1 MLQYKIW
8 TARMYRFFIKF
19 SLLLMLCSSFTGFG
33 QQQARDTTKKSEIYG
48 LRVGID
54 LSRPLISVFKDGYQG
69 LEIVGDYR
77 LSERWYLAAE
87 LGNESNVVEEVLDN
101 ADGLNR
107 ITIYEMNP
115 SGSYLKLG
123 ADFNTYQ
130 NWFGMNN
137 SIIVGARYAFSTF
150 STSLDRYSLYDSN
163 RYWNPDSFAP
173 GSELLGDYS
182 GLNASWLELLIGVK
196 TELFANIFLGAS
208 VRLGIL
214 VTDTDAGEFPNIWIP
229 GFNRKTDNSRFGV
242 GFNYT
247 ISYLIPIYRK
257 ARNKPAEITE

>member
-1 MLQYKIW
+1 MC
-8 TARMYRFFIKF
+8 RSFIKF
-19 SLLLMLCSSFTGFG
+19 SLLLALFCSYTGFG
-33 QQQARDTTKKSEIYG
+33 QKKVRDTTKKSEIYG

-77 LSERWYLAAE
+77 LSNRWYLAAE

-101 ADGLNR
+101 ADGNNR

-115 SGSYLKLG
+115 SGSYIKLG

-150 STSLDRYSLYDSN
+150 STSLDKYSLFDSN
-163 RYWNPDSFAP
+163 RYWNPDTFP
-173 GSELLGDYS
+173 QGSGAYLGEYS
-182 GLNASWLELLIGVK
+182 GLNASWLELLLGVK
-196 TELFANIFLGAS
+196 TELFANIYLGAS

-214 VTDTDAGEFPNIWIP
+214 VTDSGAGPFPNVWIP
-229 GFNRKTDNSRFGV
+229 GFNKKTDNSRFGV
-242 GFNYT
+242 GFNYS
-247 ISYLIPIYRK
+247 ISYLIPLYRK
-257 ARNKPAEITE
+257 SREKPVEITE

>member
-1 MLQYKIW
+1 MPWYKIW
-8 TARMYRFFIKF
+8 TVHMCRSFIKLLF
-19 SLLLMLCSSFTGFG
+19 LLLVLCSYTGFG
-33 QQQARDTTKKSEIYG
+33 QEQVRDTTKKSEIYG
-48 LRVGID
+48 LRVGVD

-77 LSERWYLAAE
+77 LSERWFLAAE
-87 LGNESNVVEEVLDN
+87 LGNESNTVEELLDN
-101 ADGLNR
+101 ADGINR
-107 ITIYEMNP
+107 IAIYEMNP

-150 STSLDRYSLYDSN
+150 STSLNRYSLYDSN
-163 RYWNPDSFAP
+163 RYWNPDTFQP
-173 GSELLGDYS
+173 GSELLGEYS

-196 TELFANIFLGAS
+196 TELFANIYLGAS

-214 VTDTDAGEFPNIWIP
+214 VTDTDAGEFSNIWIP

-257 ARNKPAEITE
+257 SRSKPVEIQE

>member
-1 MLQYKIW
+1 
-8 TARMYRFFIKF
+8 MYRSFIKLWGLF
-19 SLLLMLCSSFTGFG
+19 ALLCTAPIFG

-48 LRVGID
+48 LRLGVD
-54 LSRPLISVFKDGYQG
+54 LSRPLISLFKDGYQG

-77 LSERWYLAAE
+77 LSQSWYLAVE
-87 LGNESNVVEEVLDN
+87 LGNESNTVEEVLDN
-101 ADGLNR
+101 AEGINR

-115 SGSYLKLG
+115 SGSYIKLG

-130 NWFGMNN
+130 NWYGMNN

-150 STSLDRYSLYDSN
+150 STSLDQYSIYDSN
-163 RYWNPDSFAP
+163 RYWNPETFLS
-173 GSELLGDYS
+173 GSELLGEYS
-182 GLNASWLELLIGVK
+182 GLSASWLELLIGVK
-196 TELFANIFLGAS
+196 AELFANIYLGAS

-214 VTDTDAGEFPNIWIP
+214 VTDSDPGTFSNVWIP

-257 ARNKPAEITE
+257 ARKKPVEVSE